1 MKVSSKITNWQKI
14 KYGVFSVAL
23 HTVNTHFPCVKLKL
37 NATSK
42 ITWLQCALFQR
53 RDTSKMLVSQG
64 KGQKSLLSNNF
75 WAPSIGKTFL
85 WVKWS

>member
-1 MKVSSKITNWQKI
+1 M
-14 KYGVFSVAL
+14 G
-23 HTVNTHFPCVKLKL
+23 FPNAFNINFKPKFL
-37 NATSK
+37 NLFRYEFKKNLAPM
-42 ITWLQCALFQR
+42 CPFQR